1 MVTDNV
7 DRVIDRRHDDLP
19 LIREYLQCGFYDLG
33 GNRNRKRDG
42 GVGSTEYQDHQQFDV
57 V

>member
-33 GNRNRKRDG
+33 GNGNRKRDG
-42 GVGSTEYQDHQQFDV
+42 GVGSTEYQDHHQFDV